1 MNEHLKTSQNGLEFI
16 TKWEGCV
23 LKPYK
28 DVAGLRTI
36 GVGHL
41 IKSGENYPDGVS
53 ITKEQAL
60 EILAKDVEHCEKSI
74 YNNIQVPLNQNQ
86 FDALVSFGFN
96 CGTGVYSSSGVA
108 SALKIADYEA
118 VPSKLEPWSKARVNG
133 TMQTVQGLLN
143 RRKDEGRL
151 FSEPVDPDEQVFEFP
166 VPVSKDLLLEVQERL
181 KKLNLYSLKVD
192 GLWGPGTNAGVT
204 TFAEKYGVTHEDP
217 SKEIMYSF
225 LVELR
230 KETA

>member
-16 TKWEGCV
+16 TKWEGCI

-41 IKSGENYPDGVS
+41 IKPGENYPDGVAIS
-53 ITKEQAL
+53 KEHAL
-60 EILAKDVEHCEKSI
+60 ELLSGDVGHCEKSI
-74 YNNIQVPLNQNQ
+74 QKNIGVPLNQNQ

-96 CGTGVYSSSGVA
+96 CGTGVYSNSGVA
-108 SALKIADYEA
+108 SSLRIADYSS

-143 RRKDEGRL
+143 RRKAEGLL
-151 FSEPVDPDEQVFEFP
+151 FTTPDPENDTLDFPVD
-166 VPVSKDLLLEVQERL
+166 VSKDLLLDVQERL
-181 KKLNLYSLKVD
+181 KKLGLYSLKVD
-192 GLWGPGTNAGVT
+192 GLWGPGTSGAVT
-204 TFAEKYGVTHEDP
+204 KFSDQCGITHNDP
-217 SKEIMYSF
+217 SKELMFSF
-225 LVELR
+225 LTELR
-230 KETA
+230 KQT